1 MKKESMKF
9 NEEELIKAAE
19 AAKVEKQEKDLS
31 SFLMKKVKEFKE
43 KNAQASIKELVRFL
57 ALERDKYIYGEKRE
71 REMDVESIKQ
81 DVFES
86 DIVRMKPTKTGLFG
100 WTLQSRFESVPCS
113 ISEIIKEIYP
123 DVESWDEAFSAA
135 SQAREDLKRERE

>member
-9 NEEELIKAAE
+9 NEKELIKAAE
-19 AAKVEKQEKDLS
+19 AAKAEKQEKDLAG
-31 SFLMKKVKEFKE
+31 FLMKKVKEFKE
-43 KNAQASIKELVRFL
+43 KNAQASVKEVVRFL

-71 REMDVESIKQ
+71 REMDVESIRR

-113 ISEIIKEIYP
+113 ISDIIKEIYP

-135 SQAREDLKRERE
+135 SQAREDLKREKE